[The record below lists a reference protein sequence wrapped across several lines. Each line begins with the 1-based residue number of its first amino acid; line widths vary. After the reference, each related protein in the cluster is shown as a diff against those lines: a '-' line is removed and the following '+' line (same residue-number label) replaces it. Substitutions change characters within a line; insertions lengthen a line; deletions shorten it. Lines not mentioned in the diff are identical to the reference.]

1 MPPRDD
7 SPSPSALIR
16 DLRRA
21 GLTHHV
27 IANAAGVSVTT
38 IWRMA
43 NEPDRDH
50 FSSSVRRVRE
60 LHDRLLHPRDGGL
73 DPGAPNQE

>member
-1 MPPRDD
+1 MPLPRDE
-7 SPSPSALIR
+7 SPTPSALIR

-27 IANAAGVSVTT
+27 IAQAAGLSPTT
-38 IWRMA
+38 VWRMA

-50 FSSSVRRVRE
+50 YGESVRRVRD
-60 LHDRLLHPRDGGL
+60 LHERVFSQRLVEGP
-73 DPGAPNQE
+73 